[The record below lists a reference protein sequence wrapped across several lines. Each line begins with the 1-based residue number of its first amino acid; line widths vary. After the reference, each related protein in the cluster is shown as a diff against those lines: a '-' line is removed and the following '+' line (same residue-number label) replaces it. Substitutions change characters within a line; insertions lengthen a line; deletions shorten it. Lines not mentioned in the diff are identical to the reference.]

1 MALIYLYTLSMLH
14 RSHPIFEQ
22 TPTQF
27 KVYNNVHTFTEKI
40 PSGGGETNQDFVTKR
55 ETGKYT
61 LPQDKI
67 QSNNKVIH

>member
-1 MALIYLYTLSMLH
+1 MALIYLYMLSMLH

-40 PSGGGETNQDFVTKR
+40 PSGGGEKNKQRFCDK
-55 ETGKYT
+55 TGNGEIYPP
-61 LPQDKI
+61 PQDKM
-67 QSNNKVIH
+67 